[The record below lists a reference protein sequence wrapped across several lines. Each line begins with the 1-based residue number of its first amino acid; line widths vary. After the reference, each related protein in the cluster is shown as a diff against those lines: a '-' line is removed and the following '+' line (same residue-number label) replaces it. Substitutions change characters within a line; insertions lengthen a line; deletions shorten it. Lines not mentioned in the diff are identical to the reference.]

1 MKKQCAAIVG
11 VLLFAFAA
19 RAGDPWKEKPYLQW
33 DSNDIRKVLF
43 ESPWAQ
49 IVVVDAPWR
58 SSSAAAQA
66 ASAGTPPQS
75 ESPKSMGGM
84 QGGNT
89 APMTGSSAATG
100 GQTSGLDAERQT
112 PQVKFLVR
120 WVSALAVREAM
131 ARSAILEGR
140 MKEAEAAG
148 ALAQPTPGYVLLVAG
163 PDMAPFAH
171 AEEKELQASA
181 FLKPKKSKEKI
192 APSKVEIQRDPE
204 TRKVISIFFT
214 FPKKT
219 ESGQATIATDEKGAE
234 FTCSRGRLTIRTSF
248 DFRKMADS
256 QGREL

>member
-1 MKKQCAAIVG
+1 MRKHSIAILG
-11 VLLFAFAA
+11 VLILSYAA
-19 RAGDPWKEKPYLQW
+19 QAGEPWKEKPYLQW

-58 SSSAAAQA
+58 SSLAAAQA
-66 ASAGTPPQS
+66 AAAGTAPQPS
-75 ESPKSMGGM
+75 GPYSMGGM
-84 QGGNT
+84 QGAQP
-89 APMTGSSAATG
+89 APMSGGAAPNPEAG
-100 GQTSGLDAERQT
+100 NQIPR
-112 PQVKFLVR
+112 VKFLVR

-163 PDMAPFAH
+163 PDMTPFAD
-171 AEEKELQASA
+171 AEEMELQTST
-181 FLKPKKSKEKI
+181 FLKPKKSREKI

-204 TRKVISIFFT
+204 TKKVISVFFT
-214 FPKKT
+214 FPTKT
-219 ESGQATIATDEKGAE
+219 ESGQATIGPDEKGAE
-234 FTCSRGRLTIRTSF
+234 FICMRGGLTIKTSF
-248 DFRKMADS
+248 DLRKMADS